1 MKKLNNLIIIGCSIP
16 ALYAALKCIDLG
28 YKVTIIEKK
37 STFISNAEIVYRN
50 YNIYNNNHKTYIS
63 LLKRFDIK
71 AKKLNVTFDEKFCVI
86 VNNIIQKIKLIPNS
100 ILVSQTLLNLCKHL
114 ITDAEFDALNEYENS
129 FNGIFNVI
137 NALDFIHIFTN
148 DLCSNTTYYYLSDDQ
163 INLLISKMT
172 ELFISKNGKIIYNNE
187 VKSIRYL
194 KKKYVLV
201 TNLHNTFTSDLLLTT
216 ISKNNLLSF
225 TFWNNDQK
233 INLNAVTAI
242 NSLIFKN
249 IMDKLIFNIDSQ
261 DDKNITNVRQILLT
275 DMHIVYPYYSNKSK
289 YVFIWNNGS
298 NNILIREKIKTMY
311 NDKFIICSE
320 SYSKNNMFIN
330 YSLEYIDSAL
340 IKLYKYI

>member
-71 AKKLNVTFDEKFCVI
+71 AKKLNVTFDEKFYVI
-86 VNNIIQKIKLIPNS
+86 INNIIQKIKLIPNS
-100 ILVSQTLLNLCKHL
+100 ILITHTLLNLCKHL
-114 ITDAEFDALNEYENS
+114 ITDVEFDALNEYENS

-148 DLCSNTTYYYLSDDQ
+148 DLCLNSAYYYLSDDQ

-233 INLNAVTAI
+233 MNLNAVTAI

-249 IMDKLIFNIDSQ
+249 IMDKLIFNLNSQ
-261 DDKNITNVRQILLT
+261 
-275 DMHIVYPYYSNKSK
+275 
-289 YVFIWNNGS
+289 
-298 NNILIREKIKTMY
+298 
-311 NDKFIICSE
+311 
-320 SYSKNNMFIN
+320 
-330 YSLEYIDSAL
+330 
-340 IKLYKYI
+340 